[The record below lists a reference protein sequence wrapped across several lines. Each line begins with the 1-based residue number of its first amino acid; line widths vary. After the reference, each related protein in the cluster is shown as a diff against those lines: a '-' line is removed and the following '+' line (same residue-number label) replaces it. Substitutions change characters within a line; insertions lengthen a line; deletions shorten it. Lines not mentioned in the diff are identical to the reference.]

1 MMLMI
6 YKCKCVC
13 TSRIISKVTV
23 LILINSSLA
32 MSKRILPIIQHCTHP
47 RVLIRQMSS
56 SLSYAPERKQELV
69 QNYENIRAQVE
80 EYSRQSKNDDVTLVA
95 VSKLKPASDIQALYD
110 HGVRHFGE
118 NYVQELVGKAK
129 VLPMDIKWHFIGG
142 LQTGKCKDLS
152 KNISNLYSV
161 KAVDTLKKCQKLN
174 DTRKSA
180 NGSVIEVYLQINT
193 SGEEQK
199 SGFSLHDKSELFAT
213 IDYFMSGNASYVNLK
228 GLMTIGSFSES
239 LSGEENSDFKKL
251 RDLKSELEE
260 KFNLKLELSMGMSN
274 DFKDA
279 IIQGSNEVRVGTSI
293 FGTRPTKS

>member
-1 MMLMI
+1 MLI
-6 YKCKCVC
+6 YGCKCVC
-13 TSRIISKVTV
+13 TVRILSKVTV

-32 MSKRILPIIQHCTHP
+32 MSKRILPIIQRCTHP
-47 RVLIRQMSS
+47 RVLIRQMST

-69 QNYENIRAQVE
+69 QNYEKIRAQVE
-80 EYSRQSKNDDVTLVA
+80 DCSRQSKNDDVTLVA

-129 VLPMDIKWHFIGG
+129 VLPVDIKWHFIGG

-152 KNISNLYSV
+152 KNIPNLYSV
-161 KAVDTLKKCQKLN
+161 EAVDTLKKCQKLN

-199 SGFSLHDKSELFAT
+199 SGFSLQDKSELLAT
-213 IDYFMSGNASYVNLK
+213 IEYFMSGDASHVHLK

-251 RDLKSELEE
+251 RDIKSELDE

>member
-1 MMLMI
+1 
-6 YKCKCVC
+6 
-13 TSRIISKVTV
+13 
-23 LILINSSLA
+23 
-32 MSKRILPIIQHCTHP
+32 MSKRILPIIQYCTHP
-47 RVLIRQMSS
+47 RVLIRQMST

-69 QNYENIRAQVE
+69 QNYEKIKAQVE
-80 EYSRQSKNDDVTLVA
+80 DYSRQSKNDNVTLVA
-95 VSKLKPASDIQALYD
+95 VSKLKPASDIQALYE

-129 VLPMDIKWHFIGG
+129 VLPVDIKWHFIGG

-152 KNISNLYSV
+152 KNIPNLYSV
-161 KAVDTLKKCQKLN
+161 EAVDTLKKCQKLN

-199 SGFSLHDKSELFAT
+199 SGFSLHDKSELLAT
-213 IDYFMSGNASYVNLK
+213 IEYFVSGTASHVHLK

-251 RDLKSELEE
+251 KDLKLELDE
-260 KFNLKLELSMGMSN
+260 KFNLKLDLSMGMSN

-293 FGTRPTKS
+293 FGTRPTKP